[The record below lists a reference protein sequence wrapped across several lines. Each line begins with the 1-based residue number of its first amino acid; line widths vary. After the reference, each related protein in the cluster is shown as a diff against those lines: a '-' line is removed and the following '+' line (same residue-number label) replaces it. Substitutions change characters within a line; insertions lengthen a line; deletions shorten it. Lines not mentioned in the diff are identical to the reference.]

1 LETFEFIVEGPPVS
15 LKAKK
20 TNNRRYRRWIKTV
33 SSAAQARW
41 PVGKKPATSTV
52 TVNITNYYTL
62 SPPDVDNII
71 KPLLDALNGIVY
83 IDDQQVYKVI
93 SEKVDLSSNPRI
105 ENPSALLAEAL
116 GKYTELLFI
125 VAAWEEED

>member
-1 LETFEFIVEGPPVS
+1 
-15 LKAKK
+15 
-20 TNNRRYRRWIKTV
+20 
-33 SSAAQARW
+33 
-41 PVGKKPATSTV
+41 
-52 TVNITNYYTL
+52 
-62 SPPDVDNII
+62 VDNII